1 MTTRYKGDFN
11 TRIAGI
17 PCQIEVTCY
26 SEERPMLITGWGF
39 GDAEPP
45 EPEEF
50 DYLVLDR
57 KGYPASWLADKM
69 TDEDEERILNEYKQ
83 CRSNLNEY

>member
-1 MTTRYKGDFN
+1 MTIRYKGDFG

-17 PCQIEVTCY
+17 PCQIGVTWY

-39 GDAEPP
+39 GDAEAP

-50 DYLVLDR
+50 EYIVLDH
-57 KGYPASWLADKM
+57 KGYPASWLADKL
-69 TDEDEERILNEYKQ
+69 TDDDRERILNEYKQ
-83 CRSNLNEY
+83 YRRDLNEY